1 MLPWF
6 RYAAASILF
15 SLLPFAQQPPAQDK
29 QSAASST
36 PANFPEEYP
45 TDGVGVLV
53 ENSGWEALSQ
63 ELPTKIRAKR
73 GLAQSLT
80 YGVIPAVAI
89 AEYSGQH
96 AELQIETRRPVL
108 SVCKLPSF
116 PRGPVLVQLHP
127 KKDLRELN
135 AGRIPVLG
143 AKIAEANQLD
153 VVLTEV
159 SQPENACWLLR
170 PREDLPPGE
179 YALMLPTQNFAI
191 FAFTIAHPPGVNLA
205 TARKQQ

>member
-63 ELPTKIRAKR
+63 EVPSQIRTKRSLI
-73 GLAQSLT
+73 GSLT
-80 YGVIPAVAI
+80 YGVVPAVAI

-108 SVCKLPSF
+108 SVCNFPSF
-116 PRGPVLVQLHP
+116 PGGPVVIRLHP

-135 AGRIPVLG
+135 AGRVPVLG
-143 AKIAEANQLD
+143 AKIAEAKQSD
-153 VVLTEV
+153 VVPTEV
-159 SQPENACWLLR
+159 SHPENACWLLR

-179 YALMLPTQNFAI
+179 CALMLPTQNLAI
-191 FAFTIAHPPGVNLA
+191 FAFTIAHPPSGKPTLA
-205 TARKQQ
+205 PKKP